1 MASAFSAPDAAII
14 THQPDLDEALLAGTA
29 AQTGRSIEDLYDIE
43 STATKI
49 VEGKYERVA
58 LQFPDEGLPD
68 SVPIFWELRK
78 SIDAQLEKVEDGREG
93 RPKPD
98 LYILADTSY
107 GK

>member
-14 THQPDLDEALLAGTA
+14 THQPALDEALLSSTA
-29 AQTGRSIEDLYDIE
+29 AQSGRSIEDLYDIE
-43 STATKI
+43 STARKI
-49 VEGKYERVA
+49 VNGQFRRVA

-68 SVPIFWELRK
+68 SVPIYWSLKRH
-78 SIDAQLEKVEDGREG
+78 IDAQIGDTPDSVSASAT
-93 RPKPD
+93 PD